1 MTPSFRLVGAA
12 WAALSLGC
20 ITARVEAQSGKPAAE
35 ARPAPAARELERV
48 DDLLAPLLEQ
58 FDVPALGGAVI
69 ELERGLVA
77 AGVSGVRARGSEAR
91 VELDDRWHLGSCT
104 KAMTATLAARLV
116 ADGKIGFD
124 TTVAEAFPKL
134 GERIHPKWRDVK
146 LEWLL
151 QNRGGAPG
159 KPPGTIWIELF
170 ARDKDPL
177 EARSWFVEQ
186 LLAAEPANE
195 PGTKFEYSN
204 QGFVI
209 AGAMLAARGKKS
221 WEELLAR
228 EVFEPLGMASAGFG
242 PPGSADQLDQPRGHN
257 PKPQAPGPR
266 ADNPRAI
273 GPAGT
278 VHASLADWAKFVHQ
292 HLRGAAGHK
301 GLVSSGLFEQM
312 HACPQMQAYAMGWGV
327 ASRPWAGGEVL
338 THSGS
343 NTMWFCTVWIA
354 PEKGVALLATCN
366 QGGDSATKACDAVI
380 QALAKARG
388 LM

>member
-1 MTPSFRLVGAA
+1 MVGQAA
-12 WAALSLGC
+12 PA
-20 ITARVEAQSGKPAAE
+20 TPAAT
-35 ARPAPAARELERV
+35 APERV
-48 DDLLAPLLEQ
+48 DALLAPLLEQ

-69 ELERGLVA
+69 DLEKGLVA
-77 AGVSGVRARGSEAR
+77 IGVSGVRARGSDAR
-91 VELDDRWHLGSCT
+91 VEVDDRWHLGSCT

-116 ADGKIGFD
+116 AAGKISFD
-124 TTVAEAFPKL
+124 TTVADAFPAL
-134 GERIHPKWRDVK
+134 VERMDPAWRGVK

-159 KPPGTIWIELF
+159 KPPGPIWIELF
-170 ARDKDPL
+170 GRDKDPL
-177 EARSWFVEQ
+177 AARSWFVEQ
-186 LLAAEPANE
+186 LLAAPPANE
-195 PGTKFEYSN
+195 PGMQFEYSN

-209 AGAMLAARGKKS
+209 AGAMLEARAGAS
-221 WEELLAR
+221 WEQLMAR
-228 EVFEPLGMASAGFG
+228 ELFEPLGMSSAGFG
-242 PPGSADQLDQPRGHN
+242 PPGSADALDQPRGHN

-278 VHASLADWAKFVHQ
+278 VHASLADWGKFVHQ
-292 HLRGAAGHK
+292 HLRGAAGQK

-312 HACPQMQAYAMGWGV
+312 HACPNLQAYAMGWGV
-327 ASRPWAGGEVL
+327 ASRSWAGGQVL

-366 QGGDSATKACDAVI
+366 QGGDSATKACDAVV
-380 QALAKARG
+380 QALGKARG